1 MKQSTL
7 YSWLSLSFCLLLL
20 GCGSSKMFTLLHQGS
35 RDSGPFNDH
44 IAFERV
50 LDLIVVEA
58 VVGGKKRRFLVDSG
72 SPNVIDA
79 ALAEELGLQTVLKRK
94 VSDSNGKTTKLP
106 IVTVDQITLGAT
118 TYYETAAVVADL
130 RNTSLLSCLD
140 VDGFIGAN
148 LMRLGVWQIDYQKQ
162 EIQIVPDRDSLDHP
176 PSTPGIPFLTSTQ
189 GTPRIQIQFSDAP
202 TQTVILDL
210 GATGGLDLP
219 IDAYYKWPS
228 RSQAAVV
235 KGYGVSN
242 TGLYGAS
249 IDTLRRLWSADFQ
262 LESDSV
268 DYGPVFVEYNSANSP
283 SLGNEFFENFRLTLD
298 WKRMEAHFESQ
309 VAPTTDYPSFGFIPA
324 FQNGQLQVGFLW
336 ENSPAAKAGLAVG
349 DRILFMN
356 GIDCI
361 NMTNSSFCRLI
372 NSRSL
377 QDKWTN
383 IDLILQKGQST
394 QKIQLEKRNLL
405 P

>member
-1 MKQSTL
+1 M
-7 YSWLSLSFCLLLL
+7 
-20 GCGSSKMFTLLHQGS
+20 
-35 RDSGPFNDH
+35 
-44 IAFERV
+44 I
-50 LDLIVVEA
+50 IVEVE
-58 VVGGKKRRFLVDSG
+58 VDGQKRRFLVDSG

-79 ALAEELGLQTVLKRK
+79 ALAEELGLQTELKRK

-106 IVTVDQITLGAT
+106 IVTVDQIKIGAT
-118 TYYETAAVVADL
+118 TYDHTAAVVADL
-130 RNTSLLSCLD
+130 RNTPLLSCLD

-162 EIQIVPDRDSLDHP
+162 EIQIVPDRDSLDYP
-176 PSTPGIPFLTSTQ
+176 PTSPGIPFVTSRQ

-202 TQTVILDL
+202 SQTVILDL

-219 IDAYYKWPS
+219 IESYYKWPS
-228 RSQAAVV
+228 RKQAAVV

-242 TGLYGAS
+242 TGLYGAQT
-249 IDTLRRLWSADFQ
+249 DTLRKVWSADFQ
-262 LESDSV
+262 LESDSL
-268 DYGPVFVEYNSANSP
+268 DYGPVLVEYNSANSP

-298 WKRMEAHFESQ
+298 WKRMEAHFETQ
-309 VAPTTDYPSFGFIPA
+309 EAPSMDYPSFGFIPA
-324 FQNGQLQVGFLW
+324 YQNGQLQVGFLW
-336 ENSPAAKAGLAVG
+336 ENSPAEKAGLVVG

-361 NMTNSSFCRLI
+361 NMTNSSFCQLI

-383 IDLILQKGQST
+383 IDLILQKGQGT